1 MIPENIS
8 SRKLN
13 IQIWEMKDGEKV
25 TELSDDNNSDE
36 ITVGLTD
43 LAVSENL
50 YTTQKE
56 SCLKK
61 ISIRQVKH
69 WNYLGLHRV
78 MVNSPDGSVTGKKQK
93 RTRFLMMIRSFML
106 FSGRIS
112 KRPGS
117 VIFRQAVIT
126 EWK

>member
-50 YTTQKE
+50 YTTQRQ
-56 SCLKK
+56 S
-61 ISIRQVKH
+61 IS
-69 WNYLGLHRV
+69 L
-78 MVNSPDGSVTGKKQK
+78 SPKP
-93 RTRFLMMIRSFML
+93 F
-106 FSGRIS
+106 
-112 KRPGS
+112 
-117 VIFRQAVIT
+117 A
-126 EWK
+126 

>member
-1 MIPENIS
+1 
-8 SRKLN
+8 
-13 IQIWEMKDGEKV
+13 MKDGEKV

-50 YTTQKE
+50 YTTQNE

-93 RTRFLMMIRSFML
+93 R
-106 FSGRIS
+106 
-112 KRPGS
+112 PGS